1 MDVIKQTTEKLA
13 QILELYIQEQEQTS
27 TTMLDAQ
34 GKLYCSETF
43 VSPYSHSEADDA
55 YDELLNRNAD
65 QHHKLI
71 ETFLQKRQRH
81 DFHLGVLC
89 TRMVQHIINLKG
101 GELPDEYLKAM
112 E

>member
-1 MDVIKQTTEKLA
+1 MDVQKQTTEKLT

-27 TTMLDAQ
+27 TTMLNAQ
-34 GKLYCSETF
+34 GKLYCPESF
-43 VSPYSHSEADDA
+43 ISPFTHSEADDA

-65 QHHKLI
+65 EHHQLL
-71 ETFLQKRQRH
+71 ETFLQKRNRH
-81 DFHLGVLC
+81 DFHLGILC
-89 TRMVQHIINLKG
+89 TRMVQHITNLKG